1 MNLPDNNLKK
11 DNDTKLEP
19 AEKELTT
26 LSDAELN
33 INYRIEKIHGGK
45 WFNMRLLSLG
55 FIPGESI
62 MVMNRFGN
70 GPITVNVKG
79 NKIALGRGA
88 AVKIMVSEMR

>member
-1 MNLPDNNLKK
+1 MLNNNLEK

-19 AEKELTT
+19 AEKKLIALAGAQ
-26 LSDAELN
+26 LSRK
-33 INYRIEKIHGGK
+33 YRIEKIHGGS

-62 MVMNRFGN
+62 MVINRFGN

-79 NKIALGRGA
+79 NKVALGRGA
-88 AVKIMVSEMR
+88 AAKIMVSEMR